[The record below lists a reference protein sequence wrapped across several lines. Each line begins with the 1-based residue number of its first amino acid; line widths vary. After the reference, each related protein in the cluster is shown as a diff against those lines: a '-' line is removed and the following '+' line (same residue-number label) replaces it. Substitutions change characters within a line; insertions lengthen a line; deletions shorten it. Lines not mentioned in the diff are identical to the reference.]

1 VTTHA
6 YRDPSRESQKLR
18 GLGRRSPWHLD
29 RRQKT
34 NVDTPQKALV
44 LATPPSDR
52 EKLSYLDRQLPYLT
66 LIILIGNGSV
76 VASQIALVI
85 AFHFWLLAPYSALSA
100 VYLIISLTSN
110 FIGRG
115 FNYQAHRRLVDTW
128 RPYNYPRVDI
138 YLPICG
144 EPLDILRN
152 TWTYVFELI
161 HTYPGIA
168 TAYVLDDGDNQ
179 KARDLARYFGFAYTV
194 RPDRG
199 WYKKSGNLRYAFTHT
214 TGDFFV
220 ILDADFAPR
229 PDFLAETL
237 PYFDDPSLGIL
248 QTPQYF
254 RTDRRQTWVERAA
267 GAVQEI
273 FYRSM
278 QVTRD
283 SLGASICVGTC
294 AIYRR
299 TCLEQEGGTTLIAY
313 AEDVHTGL
321 DARRNGWTL
330 RYIPVALSTGMCPDN
345 VDTFVRQQYRWCTG
359 STSTLLT
366 SRLWTVPMSKRARLS
381 YISGFL
387 YYFYTGVAL
396 FVGPVVPIVL
406 LATMP
411 QHIQPRD
418 YLLLAPAL
426 INGMVLYPVWHRCDY
441 GPSTWP
447 LAIIRGWAHVLAFWD
462 FCRGSIMQWQ
472 TSGAKVS
479 PVRRL
484 WIGFTVW
491 NGGTAVTWLGLAAW
505 RISQSG
511 PWRFWVITLFGLIYA
526 GTIIKIYVP
535 TGKEQQ

>member
-1 VTTHA
+1 MTTRADYGSKVTV
-6 YRDPSRESQKLR
+6 R
-18 GLGRRSPWHLD
+18 GLGDSVRKWKARQPD
-29 RRQKT
+29 RGEG
-34 NVDTPQKALV
+34 PV
-44 LATPPSDR
+44 LPAPPSDR
-52 EKLSYLDRQLPYLT
+52 EKLTYLDRHLPYLT

-76 VASQIALVI
+76 VASQVALEI
-85 AFHFWLLAPYSALSA
+85 AFHFWVLAPYTALSI
-100 VYLIISLTSN
+100 VYLSISLATN
-110 FIGRG
+110 FVGRG
-115 FNYQAHRRLVDTW
+115 FDYQAHRKLIDSW
-128 RPYNYPRVDI
+128 RPRAYPRVDI

-144 EPLDILRN
+144 EPLEILRN
-152 TWTYVFELI
+152 TWTHVFELV
-161 HTYPGIA
+161 HNYPGVA
-168 TAYVLDDGDNQ
+168 TAYVLDDGDSQ
-179 KARDLARYFGFAYTV
+179 EARELARYFSFAYTV
-194 RPDRG
+194 RPNRG
-199 WYKKSGNLRYAFTHT
+199 WYKKSGNLRYAFENT
-214 TGDFFV
+214 TGDLFV

-229 PDFLAETL
+229 PDFLAETV
-237 PYFDDPSLGIL
+237 PYFDDPRLGIL
-248 QTPQYF
+248 QTPQFF

-299 TCLEQEGGTTLIAY
+299 TCLAQEGGTTLIAY

-321 DARRNGWTL
+321 DARRNGWNL
-330 RYIPVALSTGMCPDN
+330 RYIPIALSTGICPED

-366 SRLWTVPMSKRARLS
+366 SRLWTVPMSVRARMS
-381 YISGFL
+381 YVSGFL

-396 FVGPVVPIVL
+396 FAGPVVPILL
-406 LATMP
+406 LATMQ

-441 GPSTWP
+441 GPSTWA
-447 LAIIRGWAHVLAFWD
+447 LAIVRGWAHVLAFWD

-479 PVRRL
+479 AVRRL
-484 WIGFTVW
+484 WIGLVVW
-491 NGGTAVTWLGLAAW
+491 NCGTAAAWLGLAAW
-505 RISQSG
+505 RIYQNG
-511 PWRFWVITLFGLIYA
+511 PGRFWVITLFGLVYA
-526 GTIIKIYVP
+526 GTIIKIFIPVR
-535 TGKEQQ
+535 KDEQ